1 MYVYTILQVYFVRGE
16 VLRLAL
22 TTQFFR
28 VPPELNFKMVISDYC
43 ESHRLKDNVKA
54 LSQAIIVA
62 VDHRKLQFCIILLHV
77 FYTLQYVGCTEVLK
91 YKYVMNERHVKS
103 GFCTELLLNLLK
115 RPDVKEMHVKFL
127 VTEMP
132 IRSTQPYFDGSKVD
146 ISVLIRR
153 KFAHR
158 KTLEVLFQ
166 CGMKVKQ
173 KDLEVATEALATISM
188 SIIDDMC
195 THFDGDPLEALKIVF
210 QSAMKLKRI
219 KLVHHVLK
227 KGCKLQCTSQEILTL
242 AIQKDSAD
250 IAESLLPSCTLS
262 EVDLG
267 QLMNTKLV
275 NHPQLII
282 KMIDAG
288 VNPNGLGK
296 QRPLV
301 EVQQLT
307 GLSINRRMDLISLLL
322 EKGCDCADLCAGSK
336 IPTTPVHVATS
347 IGLEAGKFGLGVTFM
362 YMCLIVLLDMQVE
375 TQGF

>member
-1 MYVYTILQVYFVRGE
+1 
-16 VLRLAL
+16 
-22 TTQFFR
+22 
-28 VPPELNFKMVISDYC
+28 
-43 ESHRLKDNVKA
+43 
-54 LSQAIIVA
+54 
-62 VDHRKLQFCIILLHV
+62 
-77 FYTLQYVGCTEVLK
+77 
-91 YKYVMNERHVKS
+91 MNERHVKS

-173 KDLEVATEALATISM
+173 KDLEVAIEALATISM

-307 GLSINRRMDLISLLL
+307 GLSINRRMDLICLLL

-347 IGLEAGKFGLGVTFM
+347 IGLEAGKFGLEVTFM

-375 TQGF
+375 TRGF